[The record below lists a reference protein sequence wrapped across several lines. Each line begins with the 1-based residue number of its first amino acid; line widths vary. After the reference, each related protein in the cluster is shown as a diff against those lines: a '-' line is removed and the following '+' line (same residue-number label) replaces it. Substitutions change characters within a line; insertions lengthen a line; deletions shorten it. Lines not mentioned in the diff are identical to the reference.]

1 MKKLFNLFAIAAV
14 VLGMASCGDGNNPGT
29 TFQIDLQQIV
39 GAVHVTV
46 TPTDNEAYFF
56 SSCFSAGYIEKA
68 GGARNY
74 VMNRLLAYYFDELL
88 KDGIIRQAKDDY
100 IDYLQPEER
109 NEDHIIIVCYVEKS
123 EDGYGKI
130 IGDVVTKTFKPT
142 DVMPGEFSVSA
153 DKKVQ
158 FAKSNYIETKYGF
171 DIEEDQWYCLGAKGP
186 NTPYDL
192 HPWTEGVQQFANDFY
207 VPSADEW
214 WYLFKERPHADEL
227 FAHAT
232 IKTDDEIEVH
242 GIILLPDNFQR
253 PEGISLKTSKEMGME
268 WDESWLEYIREDYDG
283 YAQNIYTE
291 DQWLNLEFFG
301 AVFLPAAGLN
311 GSCVNVYGWYW
322 SSSEKSSES
331 DKGYSFA
338 FGRDNVEILF
348 LKTSPSPKTDNHSI
362 RLVRAVK

>member
-1 MKKLFNLFAIAAV
+1 MKKVFNLFAVVAV

-29 TFQIDLQQIV
+29 TFKIDLQQIV
-39 GAVHVTV
+39 GAVHITV
-46 TPTDNEAYFF
+46 TPTDNEACFF
-56 SSCFSAGYIEKA
+56 SNRFSVGYIEKE

-74 VMNRLLAYYFDELL
+74 VMNRLHASYFDELV
-88 KDGIIRQAKDDY
+88 KYGVICQAKDDY
-100 IDYLQPEER
+100 IHYIKPEER

-142 DVMPGEFSVSA
+142 DVMPGEFSVSE

-171 DIEEDQWYCLGAKGP
+171 DIEEDQWYCLGATGP
-186 NTPYDL
+186 NTPYDM
-192 HPWTEGVQQFANDFY
+192 HPWSEGVQQFANDFY

-214 WYLFKERPHADEL
+214 WYLFKKRPRADEL

-232 IKTDDEIEVH
+232 IKTDDDNEVH
-242 GIILLPDNFQR
+242 GLILLPDNWQT
-253 PEGISLKTSKEMGME
+253 PEGVSLKTSKEMGME
-268 WDESWLEYIREDYDG
+268 WDESWQQYIREKYDG

-311 GSCVNVYGWYW
+311 GRNVNVYGWYW
-322 SSSEKSSES
+322 SSSETSSES

-338 FGRDNVEILF
+338 FGRDNVTILV
-348 LKTSPSPKTDNHSI
+348 LKASPSPKTDNHSI

>member
-1 MKKLFNLFAIAAV
+1 MKKFFSFFVMVAV

-29 TFQIDLQQIV
+29 TFKIDLQQIV
-39 GAVHVTV
+39 GAVHITV

-56 SSCFSAGYIEKA
+56 SSCYSVKFIEEK

-74 VMNRLLAYYFDELL
+74 VMNKLHDSYFEELFRY
-88 KDGIIRQAKDDY
+88 GIIRQEKDDY
-100 IDYLQPEER
+100 IGSLKPEER
-109 NEDHIIIVCYVEKS
+109 NEDYIIIVCYVEKS

-153 DKKVQ
+153 NKKVQ

-171 DIEEDQWYCLGAKGP
+171 DIEEEQWYCLGAKGP
-186 NTPYDL
+186 ITPYDL

-214 WYLFKERPHADEL
+214 WYLFKKRPHADEL

-253 PEGISLKTSKEMGME
+253 PEGVSLKTAKEMGMV
-268 WDESWLEYIREDYDG
+268 WDESWEKYKKEDYDG

-301 AVFLPAAGLN
+301 AVFLPAAGTN
-311 GSCVNVYGWYW
+311 GMNVNVYGRYW

-331 DKGYSFA
+331 DKGYAFSFGGDGVTI
-338 FGRDNVEILF
+338 FYLR
-348 LKTSPSPKTDNHSI
+348 TSPLPKDNNYSI